1 MGRFRGNL
9 AAILAVIVLL
19 LPGHLTEDVV
29 KGPCSKERDAA
40 LATGMIG
47 GFIKQCKEDGTF
59 KTEQCWASTGYCY
72 CANPSNGLIYDET
85 ALRSWEGQR
94 NVDCNTYYKTKND
107 VQCSNLACRLARRGE
122 CQADTQQ
129 CGPCQEGYV
138 EEGSVCKYQGE
149 KNVLPD
155 IDVITDRLL
164 NERQTTAGKY
174 DEGNNHVE
182 EVRGEQTTTQREQQG
197 SSPKAQPQKN
207 TPPAATQYAHGIN
220 DILFLAIV
228 VGCSVLGVIGLGI
241 AGYCW
246 WKLQQNVKMAA
257 DQDYPAY
264 GVTGPSAKSQMTAG
278 DKKLAQSAQM
288 YHYQHQKQQ
297 MLAMEKNHGDMKR
310 NDSDDETEEET
321 EEGDYTVYECP
332 GLAPTGEMEV
342 KNPLFDHDS
351 QPPPGSAK

>member
-19 LPGHLTEDVV
+19 LPGHLTEDVG
-29 KGPCSKERDAA
+29 KDSDCFKERKAA
-40 LATGMIG
+40 SGMIG
-47 GFIKQCKEDGTF
+47 SFVKQCKEDGTF
-59 KTEQCWASTGYCY
+59 KTEQCWGSTGYCY
-72 CANPSNGLIYDET
+72 CAHPLNGLIYDET

-94 NVDCNTYYKTKND
+94 NVDCNTYWMTQNER
-107 VQCSNLACRLARRGE
+107 CSNEACRLARRGE
-122 CQADTQQ
+122 CQADTQK
-129 CGPCQEGYV
+129 CGSCLEGYV
-138 EEGSVCKYQGE
+138 EERGLCKDQGE
-149 KNVLPD
+149 RNVLPD
-155 IDVITDRLL
+155 IDVITDKLL
-164 NERQTTAGKY
+164 NEQQTTAGKY

-182 EVRGEQTTTQREQQG
+182 ELRGEQTTTQREQQG
-197 SSPKAQPQKN
+197 SSPQAKPQKN

-264 GVTGPSAKSQMTAG
+264 GVTGPGAKSQMTAG